1 MKGRL
6 KMRPEETWEHLTTL
20 SNEDISFSYDDVNRM
35 IEFNPTEQ
43 VLYMQS
49 LFLPMAFRWM
59 RDLSN
64 FYNYTSIPK
73 SYYEAHSIQYG
84 WKALKTKYNLSMKNY
99 REGVRFLEICEIV
112 TKRDIT
118 KKEANEALNILMDL
132 GQSWVLDFG
141 HSSEKES
148 KETIA
153 FTELQTPTLE
163 TSDYK
168 EPNKV
173 NQYEYNSVDIQD
185 EVAEQDGLLYENVE
199 TATVEE
205 KNIHMTQELITEQER
220 VMTTPLKEQINPFV
234 DFMHQYDLTTADY
247 SKIFDEHTKKIEY
260 SIDTNINKKIID
272 ELSRAP
278 RSIIITGNAGDG
290 KTRIC
295 RNVYDQ
301 LVEKEFEGWPES
313 GIEEITYNDYT
324 IRIIKDLSELRDEII
339 VSELKKMQQTLQEIE
354 PKLYFLIAA
363 NEGKLTHT
371 LVKYPE
377 LKSLKDAIIP
387 QFMSPNKEF
396 KEAEHVKVYNL
407 LYASSSVYAEK
418 IVEGWNEEENWSIC
432 GECSS
437 RHKCIIND
445 NHIAMSNK
453 TTRNRMMRMYKS
465 LDMNG
470 KHMTMRELL
479 IHLAYTQTGGMTCRN
494 VHEAS
499 QSEAIEEL
507 AKKSYYENFFG
518 NNLRPEVFEEISG
531 IQEFKS
537 LDPGYI
543 SDSLIDDFLLNG
555 DLSSQ
560 ENTRD
565 SHTML
570 FKKGIDVENGAY
582 YEEVKMYR
590 SNINGDNVN
599 GVELMSKWFPRL
611 RRKYYFES
619 KDNKKVEQ
627 LIPYRHRHEF
637 IGILHKGKIEHSTKI
652 KLVDGLNTFFAKRM
666 VYSPSHQLYVASDSL
681 LVHQI
686 IGLDQ
691 INFVVQEKNEDI
703 DQTSTTLT
711 LRINE
716 VELEVNLVTFEY
728 LMRLSNGGM
737 LNVLREHVEI
747 LLNSFRNR
755 LIPLKKQ
762 DEEILQILKF
772 DYNQGAFVLETIE
785 IKPSDLDTDEQ
796 LGEDEEEE
804 F

>member
-1 MKGRL
+1 MKSEEIWERL
-6 KMRPEETWEHLTTL
+6 TYL
-20 SNEDISFSYDDVNRM
+20 SSEDISFSYEDVNRM
-35 IEFNPTEQ
+35 LVFNPTEQ
-43 VLYMQS
+43 VLYFQS
-49 LFLPMAFRWM
+49 LFLPLSYEWM
-59 RDLSN
+59 KDLSN
-64 FYNYTSIPK
+64 FYNYTSVPK

-84 WKALKTKYNLSMKNY
+84 WKALKTKFNLSMKNY
-99 REGVRFLEICEIV
+99 REGVRFLEICDIV
-112 TKRDIT
+112 TKRDVT
-118 KKEANEALNILMDL
+118 KKEATEALNILMQL
-132 GQSWVLDFG
+132 GQSWILDFG
-141 HSSEKES
+141 KTSEKES
-148 KETIA
+148 QETYAI
-153 FTELQTPTLE
+153 TELHSSVSEEIDKEIKDNKNLDDNNMVAIEEDEAIELNSLILE
-163 TSDYK
+163 TAEKEKEKVDY
-168 EPNKV
+168 
-173 NQYEYNSVDIQD
+173 
-185 EVAEQDGLLYENVE
+185 
-199 TATVEE
+199 
-205 KNIHMTQELITEQER
+205 MTQDLITDQEWDL
-220 VMTTPLKEQINPFV
+220 TTTLQEQINPFV

-260 SIDTNINKKIID
+260 SIETNINQKIID
-272 ELSRAP
+272 ELSTSP

-301 LVEKEFEGWPES
+301 LVDDEFKGWPES
-313 GIEEITYNDYT
+313 GIEEITYKDYT
-324 IRIIKDLSELRDEII
+324 IRIIKDLSELRDEVI
-339 VSELKKMQQTLQEIE
+339 VSELKKMQETLQEE
-354 PKLYFLIAA
+354 DSKLYFLIAA

-371 LVKYPE
+371 LVKYSE

-387 QFMSPNKEF
+387 QFMSPNKNL
-396 KEAEHVKVYNL
+396 KEAEQIKVYNL

-418 IVEGWNEEENWSIC
+418 IIEGWNEEKNWDIC
-432 GECSS
+432 GDCSS
-437 RHKCIIND
+437 RHKCIIKD
-445 NHIAMSNK
+445 NHVAMSNK

-499 QSEAIEEL
+499 QSEAIENL

-560 ENTRD
+560 DKTRD
-565 SHTML
+565 AHALL
-570 FKKGIDVENGAY
+570 FKEGIDVENGSY

-599 GVELMSKWFPRL
+599 GEELMKKWFPRL

-619 KDNKKVEQ
+619 KENKKVEQ
-627 LIPYRHRHEF
+627 LIPYRHRFEF
-637 IGILHKGKIEHSTKI
+637 IGILHKGKIEHSTKTQLI
-652 KLVDGLNTFFAKRM
+652 DGLNTFFAKRM
-666 VYSPSHQLYVASDSL
+666 VYSPSHQLYVSSDSL

-686 IGLDQ
+686 VGLDQ
-691 INFVVQEKNEDI
+691 IEFIVQGKNEEI
-703 DQTSTTLT
+703 DQVSTTLT
-711 LRINE
+711 LKIND

-755 LIPLKKQ
+755 LISFKKQ
-762 DEEILQILKF
+762 DEDILQILKF
-772 DYNQGAFVLETIE
+772 DYSQGAFVLETIE
-785 IKPSDLDTDEQ
+785 IKSPDPV
-796 LGEDEEEE
+796 EDEEVEE
-804 F
+804 DY

>member
-1 MKGRL
+1 
-6 KMRPEETWEHLTTL
+6 MRPEETWEHLTTL
-20 SNEDISFSYDDVNRM
+20 SNEDISFSYEDVNRM

-84 WKALKTKYNLSMKNY
+84 WKVLKTKYNLSMKNY

-112 TKRDIT
+112 TKRNIT
-118 KKEANEALNILMDL
+118 GKEAKEALNILMRL

-141 HSSEKES
+141 NTSDTES

-153 FTELQTPTLE
+153 MTELQTPTSEVIDNKE
-163 TSDYK
+163 TT
-168 EPNKV
+168 KV
-173 NQYEYNSVDIQD
+173 NPHENNSVDIQE
-185 EVAEQDGLLYENVE
+185 EVAEQDALQYESIENE
-199 TATVEE
+199 TIKE
-205 KNIHMTQELITEQER
+205 NIIPMTQELTTEQER
-220 VMTTPLKEQINPFV
+220 VMITPLKEQINPFV

-260 SIDTNINKKIID
+260 SIDTNINQKIID
-272 ELSRAP
+272 ELSTTP

-295 RNVYDQ
+295 RNVYDR

-339 VSELKKMQQTLQEIE
+339 VSELKKMQQTLQETE

-418 IVEGWNEEENWSIC
+418 IIEGWNEEENWSIC

-445 NHIAMSNK
+445 NHVAMSNK

-494 VHEAS
+494 IHEAS
-499 QSEAIEEL
+499 QSEAIEGL
-507 AKKSYYENFFG
+507 AIKSYYENFFG

-560 ENTRD
+560 EKTRD
-565 SHTML
+565 AHTTL
-570 FKKGIDVENGAY
+570 FKEGIDVENGAY

-637 IGILHKGKIEHSTKI
+637 IGILHKGKIEHSTKT

-691 INFVVQEKNEDI
+691 INFIVQEKNEAI
-703 DQTSTTLT
+703 DQASTTL
-711 LRINE
+711 LLNINDI
-716 VELEVNLVTFEY
+716 ELEVNLVTFEY

-762 DEEILQILKF
+762 DEDILQILKF
-772 DYNQGAFVLETIE
+772 DYSQGAFVLETIE
-785 IKPSDLDTDEQ
+785 IKSPEVE
-796 LGEDEEEE
+796 EDEEIDLDEDY
-804 F
+804 

>member
-1 MKGRL
+1 
-6 KMRPEETWEHLTTL
+6 MRPEEIWERLINL

-49 LFLPMAFRWM
+49 LFLPMSYEWM

-64 FYNYTSIPK
+64 FYNYTLIPK

-99 REGVRFLEICEIV
+99 REGVRFLEICDIV

-118 KKEANEALNILMDL
+118 KKEANEALNILMQL
-132 GQSWVLDFG
+132 GRSWVLDFG
-141 HSSEKES
+141 KTSKKES
-148 KETIA
+148 EESIA
-153 FTELQTPTLE
+153 ITELKSSLPEVITEEGAKISQIE
-163 TSDYK
+163 IDS
-168 EPNKV
+168 V
-173 NQYEYNSVDIQD
+173 NIEE
-185 EVAEQDGLLYENVE
+185 EVAELDSLPHEI
-199 TATVEE
+199 AE
-205 KNIHMTQELITEQER
+205 KEKEKIIHMTQELITEQER

-260 SIDTNINKKIID
+260 SIDTNINQKIID
-272 ELSRAP
+272 ELSTSP

-301 LVEKEFEGWPES
+301 LAKKEFEGWPES
-313 GIEEITYNDYT
+313 GIEEITYKDYT

-339 VSELKKMQQTLQEIE
+339 VSELEKMQQTLEENQT
-354 PKLYFLIAA
+354 KLYFLIAA

-377 LKSLKDAIIP
+377 LKSLKDVIIP

-418 IVEGWNEEENWSIC
+418 IIEGWNEDENWSIC

-437 RHKCIIND
+437 RHKCIINN
-445 NHIAMSNK
+445 NHVAMSNK

-479 IHLAYTQTGGMTCRN
+479 IHLAYTHTGGMTCRN
-494 VHEAS
+494 IHEAS

-560 ENTRD
+560 EKTKD
-565 SHTML
+565 AHKTL
-570 FKKGIDVENGAY
+570 FKEGIDVENGAY

-637 IGILHKGKIEHSTKI
+637 IGILHKGKIEHGTKV

-691 INFVVQEKNEDI
+691 ISFIVQDKNDDI
-703 DQTSTTLT
+703 DQASTTLM

-716 VELEVNLVTFEY
+716 IELEVNLVTFEY

-762 DEEILQILKF
+762 DEDILQILKF
-772 DYNQGAFVLETIE
+772 DYAQGAFVLETIE
-785 IKPSDLDTDEQ
+785 IKSSEIETEEEDLD
-796 LGEDEEEE
+796 EDY
-804 F
+804 

>member
-1 MKGRL
+1 
-6 KMRPEETWEHLTTL
+6 MRPEETWEHLTNL
-20 SNEDISFSYDDVNRM
+20 SNEDISFSYEDVNRM

-49 LFLPMAFRWM
+49 LFLPMAFKWM
-59 RDLSN
+59 KDLSN
-64 FYNYTSIPK
+64 FYNYTPIPK

-84 WKALKTKYNLSMKNY
+84 WKVLKTKYNLSMRNY
-99 REGVRFLEICEIV
+99 REGVRFLEICDIV

-118 KKEANEALNILMDL
+118 KNEANEALNILMQL
-132 GQSWVLDFG
+132 GESWVLDFG
-141 HSSEKES
+141 KTSKKES
-148 KETIA
+148 EEAIA
-153 FTELQTPTLE
+153 ITELKPSPQGAINE
-163 TSDYK
+163 EVVKVSQIESD
-168 EPNKV
+168 
-173 NQYEYNSVDIQD
+173 SVDIEE
-185 EVAEQDGLLYENVE
+185 EVAELDSLPLEV
-199 TATVEE
+199 AE
-205 KNIHMTQELITEQER
+205 KEKEKIIHMTQELITEQER
-220 VMTTPLKEQINPFV
+220 VMPTPLKEQINPFV

-260 SIDTNINKKIID
+260 SIDTNINQKIID
-272 ELSRAP
+272 ELSTSP

-301 LVEKEFEGWPES
+301 LAKKEFEGWPES
-313 GIEEITYNDYT
+313 GIEEITYKDYT

-339 VSELKKMQQTLQEIE
+339 VSELKKMQETLEENQT
-354 PKLYFLIAA
+354 KLYFLIAA

-377 LKSLKDAIIP
+377 LKSLKDVIIP
-387 QFMSPNKEF
+387 QFMSPNREF

-418 IVEGWNEEENWSIC
+418 IIEGWNEDENWSIC

-445 NHIAMSNK
+445 NHVAMSSK

-479 IHLAYTQTGGMTCRN
+479 IHLAYTHTGGMTCRN
-494 VHEAS
+494 IHEAS

-518 NNLRPEVFEEISG
+518 NNLRPEVFEEITG

-560 ENTRD
+560 EKTKD
-565 SHTML
+565 AHKTL
-570 FKKGIDVENGAY
+570 FKEGIDVENGAY

-599 GVELMSKWFPRL
+599 GIELMNKWFPRL
-611 RRKYYFES
+611 RRKYYFEFES
-619 KDNKKVEQ
+619 KDSKKVEK
-627 LIPYRHRHEF
+627 LIPYRNRHEF
-637 IGILHKGKIEHSTKI
+637 ISILHYGRIEHSTKI

-691 INFVVQEKNEDI
+691 INFIVQQKNEDI
-703 DQTSTTLT
+703 DQSSTTLI
-711 LRINE
+711 LNING

-762 DEEILQILKF
+762 DEDILQILKF

-785 IKPSDLDTDEQ
+785 IKSSDLENHE
-796 LGEDEEEE
+796 EDYEEEE

>member
-1 MKGRL
+1 
-6 KMRPEETWEHLTTL
+6 MRPEEIWDQLTKL
-20 SNEDISFSYDDVNRM
+20 SADDIVFSFEDVNRM

-43 VLYMQS
+43 VLYLQS
-49 LFLPMAFRWM
+49 LFLPMSYEWM
-59 RDLSN
+59 RDLSGFN
-64 FYNYTSIPK
+64 NYASMPK
-73 SYYEAHSIQYG
+73 SYFEAHSIQYG

-99 REGVRFLEICEIV
+99 REGIRFLEICENV

-118 KKEANEALNILMDL
+118 KKEANEALTILLQL
-132 GQSWVLDFG
+132 GQSWILDFG
-141 HSSEKES
+141 RTAEQESE
-148 KETIA
+148 ETIA
-153 FTELQTPTLE
+153 ITELKSSIIPFDKIE
-163 TSDYK
+163 TD
-168 EPNKV
+168 EPNKFKAEDAT
-173 NQYEYNSVDIQD
+173 YEKEVIADSKSQIETIED
-185 EVAEQDGLLYENVE
+185 EKEQ
-199 TATVEE
+199 TTR
-205 KNIHMTQELITEQER
+205 MTQELITKTDR
-220 VMTTPLKEQINPFV
+220 VINTPLKEQINPFV

-260 SIDTNINKKIID
+260 SIDTNINQKIID
-272 ELSRAP
+272 ELSTSP

-301 LVEKEFEGWPES
+301 LVDKEFEGWPES
-313 GIEEITYNDYT
+313 GIEEITYKDYT
-324 IRIIKDLSELRDEII
+324 IRVIKDLSELRDEII
-339 VSELKKMQQTLQEIE
+339 VSELQKMQETLEV
-354 PKLYFLIAA
+354 KDSNVYFLIAA

-377 LKSLKDAIIP
+377 LKALKDAIIP
-387 QFMSPNKEF
+387 QFLSPNKEF
-396 KEAEHVKVYNL
+396 KEAEQVKVYNL

-418 IVEGWNEEENWSIC
+418 IIEGWNEEENWDIC
-432 GECSS
+432 GTCSS
-437 RHKCIIND
+437 RHKCIINN
-445 NHIAMSNK
+445 NHVAMSNK

-494 VHEAS
+494 IHEAS
-499 QSEAIEEL
+499 QSEAIEGL

-560 ENTRD
+560 EKTRD
-565 SHTML
+565 AHTTL
-570 FKKGIDVENGAY
+570 FKQGIDVENGAY

-652 KLVDGLNTFFAKRM
+652 KLIDGLNTFFAKRM
-666 VYSPSHQLYVASDSL
+666 VFSPSHQLYVASDSL

-691 INFVVQEKNEDI
+691 IDFVVQEKNEEI
-703 DQTSTTLT
+703 DQASTTLI
-711 LRINE
+711 LNIQDI
-716 VELEVNLVTFEY
+716 ELEVNLVTFEY

-762 DEEILQILKF
+762 DEDILQILKF
-772 DYNQGAFVLETIE
+772 DYSQGAFVLETIE
-785 IKPSDLDTDEQ
+785 IKTPDLENDEVD
-796 LGEDEEEE
+796 EDEDED

>member
-1 MKGRL
+1 
-6 KMRPEETWEHLTTL
+6 MRPEETWEHLTNL
-20 SNEDISFSYDDVNRM
+20 SNEDISFSYEDVNRM

-49 LFLPMAFRWM
+49 LFLPMAYSWM

-84 WKALKTKYNLSMKNY
+84 WKVLKTKYNLSMKNY

-112 TKRDIT
+112 TKRNIT
-118 KKEANEALNILMDL
+118 GKEAKEALNILMRL

-141 HSSEKES
+141 NTSDTES

-153 FTELQTPTLE
+153 MTELQTPTSEVIDNKE
-163 TSDYK
+163 TT
-168 EPNKV
+168 KV
-173 NQYEYNSVDIQD
+173 NPHENNSVDIQE
-185 EVAEQDGLLYENVE
+185 EVAEQDALQYESIENE
-199 TATVEE
+199 TIKE
-205 KNIHMTQELITEQER
+205 NIIPMTQELTTEQER
-220 VMTTPLKEQINPFV
+220 VMITPLKEQINPFV

-260 SIDTNINKKIID
+260 SIDTNINQKIID
-272 ELSRAP
+272 ELSTTP

-295 RNVYDQ
+295 RNVYDR

-339 VSELKKMQQTLQEIE
+339 VSELKKMQQTLQETE

-407 LYASSSVYAEK
+407 LHASSSVYAEK
-418 IVEGWNEEENWSIC
+418 IIEGWNEEENWSIC

-445 NHIAMSNK
+445 NHVAMSNK

-494 VHEAS
+494 IHEAS
-499 QSEAIEEL
+499 QSEAIEGL
-507 AKKSYYENFFG
+507 AIKSYYENFFG

-560 ENTRD
+560 EKTRD
-565 SHTML
+565 AHTTL
-570 FKKGIDVENGAY
+570 FKEGIDVENGAY

-590 SNINGDNVN
+590 SSINGDNVN

-637 IGILHKGKIEHSTKI
+637 IGILHKGKIEHSTKT

-691 INFVVQEKNEDI
+691 INFIVQEKNEAI
-703 DQTSTTLT
+703 DQASTTL
-711 LRINE
+711 LLNINDI
-716 VELEVNLVTFEY
+716 ELEVNLVTFEY

-762 DEEILQILKF
+762 DEDILRILKF
-772 DYNQGAFVLETIE
+772 DYSQGAFVLETIE
-785 IKPSDLDTDEQ
+785 IKSPEVEENEEIDLD
-796 LGEDEEEE
+796 EDY
-804 F
+804 

>member
-1 MKGRL
+1 
-6 KMRPEETWEHLTTL
+6 MRPEETWEHLTNL
-20 SNEDISFSYDDVNRM
+20 SNDDISFSYEDVNRM

-43 VLYMQS
+43 ILYMQS
-49 LFLPMAFRWM
+49 LFLPMSYEWM

-64 FYNYTSIPK
+64 FYNYTPIPK

-99 REGVRFLEICEIV
+99 REGVRFLEICENV

-118 KKEANEALNILMDL
+118 KKEANEALNILIQL
-132 GQSWVLDFG
+132 GQSWVMDFG
-141 HSSEKES
+141 NSPEKES
-148 KETIA
+148 KDTIA
-153 FTELQTPTLE
+153 ITELQTSTLKVVDEE
-163 TSDYK
+163 TIKESQTDHNSD
-168 EPNKV
+168 
-173 NQYEYNSVDIQD
+173 DI
-185 EVAEQDGLLYENVE
+185 
-199 TATVEE
+199 VEE
-205 KNIHMTQELITEQER
+205 VHELDSLLHEKKEKEKEKIIHMTQELITEQER

-260 SIDTNINKKIID
+260 SIDTNINQKIID
-272 ELSRAP
+272 ELSTSP

-301 LVEKEFEGWPES
+301 LAKKEFEGWPES
-313 GIEEITYNDYT
+313 GIEEITYKDYT

-339 VSELKKMQQTLQEIE
+339 VSELKKMQETLEENQT
-354 PKLYFLIAA
+354 KLYFLIAA

-377 LKSLKDAIIP
+377 LKPLKDVIIP

-396 KEAEHVKVYNL
+396 KEADHVKVYNL

-418 IVEGWNEEENWSIC
+418 IIEGWNEDENWSIC

-445 NHIAMSNK
+445 NHVAMSNK

-465 LDMNG
+465 LDMNS

-479 IHLAYTQTGGMTCRN
+479 IHLAYTHTGGMTCRN
-494 VHEAS
+494 IHEAS

-560 ENTRD
+560 EKTKD
-565 SHTML
+565 AHKTL
-570 FKKGIDVENGAY
+570 FKEGIDVENGAY

-637 IGILHKGKIEHSTKI
+637 IGILHKGKIEHGTKV

-691 INFVVQEKNEDI
+691 ISFIVQDKNDDI
-703 DQTSTTLT
+703 DQASTTLM

-716 VELEVNLVTFEY
+716 IELEVNLVTFEY

-762 DEEILQILKF
+762 DEDILQILKF
-772 DYNQGAFVLETIE
+772 DYAQGAFVLETIE
-785 IKPSDLDTDEQ
+785 IKSSEIETEEEDLD
-796 LGEDEEEE
+796 EDY
-804 F
+804 

>member
-6 KMRPEETWEHLTTL
+6 KMRPEETWEHLTNL
-20 SNEDISFSYDDVNRM
+20 SNEDISFSYEDVNRM

-43 VLYMQS
+43 ILYMQS
-49 LFLPMAFRWM
+49 LFLPMSYEWM

-64 FYNYTSIPK
+64 FYNYTPIPK

-99 REGVRFLEICEIV
+99 REGVRFLEICENV

-118 KKEANEALNILMDL
+118 KKEANEALNILIQL
-132 GQSWVLDFG
+132 GQSWVMDFG
-141 HSSEKES
+141 NSPEKES
-148 KETIA
+148 KDTIA
-153 FTELQTPTLE
+153 ITELQTSTLKVVDEE
-163 TSDYK
+163 TIKESQTDHNSD
-168 EPNKV
+168 
-173 NQYEYNSVDIQD
+173 DI
-185 EVAEQDGLLYENVE
+185 
-199 TATVEE
+199 VEE
-205 KNIHMTQELITEQER
+205 VHELDSLLHEEKEKEKEKIIHMTQELITEQER

-260 SIDTNINKKIID
+260 SIDTNINQKIID
-272 ELSRAP
+272 ELSTSP

-301 LVEKEFEGWPES
+301 LAKKEFEGWPES
-313 GIEEITYNDYT
+313 GIEEITYKDYT

-339 VSELKKMQQTLQEIE
+339 VSELKKMQETLEENQT
-354 PKLYFLIAA
+354 KLYFLIAA

-377 LKSLKDAIIP
+377 LKPLKDVIIP

-418 IVEGWNEEENWSIC
+418 IIEGWNEDENWSIC

-445 NHIAMSNK
+445 NHVAMSNK

-479 IHLAYTQTGGMTCRN
+479 IHLAYTHTGGMTCRN
-494 VHEAS
+494 IHEAS

-560 ENTRD
+560 EKTKD
-565 SHTML
+565 AHKTL
-570 FKKGIDVENGAY
+570 FKEGIDVENGAY

-637 IGILHKGKIEHSTKI
+637 IGILHKGKIEHGTKV

-691 INFVVQEKNEDI
+691 ISFIVQDKNDDI
-703 DQTSTTLT
+703 DQASTTLM

-716 VELEVNLVTFEY
+716 IELEVNLVTFEY

-762 DEEILQILKF
+762 DEDILQILKF
-772 DYNQGAFVLETIE
+772 DYAQGAFVLETIE
-785 IKPSDLDTDEQ
+785 IKSSEIET
-796 LGEDEEEE
+796 EEEE
-804 F
+804 EDLDEDY